1 MRQKRITAII
11 MVSAMVLSLMGCG
24 NGTAESAE
32 EMSTEITQA
41 DPSFEYNGKTV
52 SFLDDAQTVVDA
64 LKTVAEN
71 VNEVEADGGKIF
83 DFEDSEGGY
92 NLTVVTSNEGGSEI
106 IGSVSAKGSGFKT
119 SKGIGIGSTIKD
131 VKTAYGKPNE
141 KNKFKKGE
149 VDIYRCDGFSFSF
162 DIKDGK
168 VESILYSNSNFHG

>member
-92 NLTVVTSNEGGSEI
+92 NLTVVTSTEGGSEI

-141 KNKFKKGE
+141 KDKFKKE
-149 VDIYRCDGFSFSF
+149 ELDIYRCEGFSFSF
-162 DIKDGK
+162 NIKDGK